1 MTVNPTV
8 VSSPGLG
15 SLFQRLDPD
24 LPPRRVRTRQ
34 GLASERILAI
44 KSNLEQLLNA
54 RQGSSQ
60 SCPGLGLPDMNDA
73 AAGQLELRN
82 QICQNI
88 REMIALYEPRV
99 RVLDVR
105 MLDAAEQPRGLCFRL
120 HCQIPLAEAS
130 EQVEI
135 DLLVHQ
141 RQQRI
146 QVL

>member
-1 MTVNPTV
+1 MIGNPANTSV
-8 VSSPGLG
+8 AGAA
-15 SLFQRLDPD
+15 SLFQRLDPN
-24 LPPRRVRTRQ
+24 LSPRRSRSRQ
-34 GLASERILAI
+34 GLAAERILAI
-44 KSNLEQLLNA
+44 KTNLEQLLNT
-54 RQGSSQ
+54 RRGSSQ

-82 QICQNI
+82 QICQEI
-88 REMIALYEPRV
+88 REMLTLHEPRV
-99 RVLDVR
+99 RVVDVR
-105 MLDAAEQPRGLCFRL
+105 PLAADEQPLGLCFRL
-120 HCQIPLAEAS
+120 HCHVPLADAA

>member
-1 MTVNPTV
+1 MM
-8 VSSPGLG
+8 VSLTPSPSAGLG

-24 LPPRRVRTRQ
+24 LPHRRLRSRQ
-34 GLASERILAI
+34 ALAADRILAI
-44 KSNLEQLLNA
+44 KSNLEHLLNA
-54 RQGSSQ
+54 RRGGSQ
-60 SCPGLGLPDMNDA
+60 SSPDLGLPDLNDA

-82 QICQNI
+82 QLCQDI
-88 REMIALYEPRV
+88 RAMVTRYEPRV

-105 MLDAAEQPRGLCFRL
+105 PLAAAEQPAGLCFRL
-120 HCQIPLAEAS
+120 HCQVPLLDVS

>member
-1 MTVNPTV
+1 MS
-8 VSSPGLG
+8 VSPSAGLG

-24 LPPRRVRTRQ
+24 LPPRRLRTRQ
-34 GLASERILAI
+34 ALAAERIRAI
-44 KSNLEQLLNA
+44 KNNLEHLLNA
-54 RQGSSQ
+54 RRGGSQ
-60 SCPGLGLPDMNDA
+60 SCPDLGLPDMNDA

-82 QICQNI
+82 QICQDI

-105 MLDAAEQPRGLCFRL
+105 PLAAGEQPLGLCFRL
-120 HCQIPLAEAS
+120 HCQIPLVEAS
-130 EQVEI
+130 EQIEI